1 MRLRKIVYAR
11 CNLQI
16 DNNNIFLPYCPK
28 KENAFLSFMEVILIS
43 NCTFIS
49 LSSFASQT
57 IQIFLKTNIFLFHC
71 DNKRQRK
78 CLQVHFVFQQ
88 GAKIVNGLFCFQLF
102 PYLISRRE
110 TNCSSEFPYICF
122 LGIVLPEIVNVR
134 IS

>member
-57 IQIFLKTNIFLFHC
+57 IQIFLKTNICKYFYFIATINDKENVFRC
-71 DNKRQRK
+71 ISCFNKERK
-78 CLQVHFVFQQ
+78 L
-88 GAKIVNGLFCFQLF
+88 
-102 PYLISRRE
+102 
-110 TNCSSEFPYICF
+110 
-122 LGIVLPEIVNVR
+122 
-134 IS
+134 